1 MDNYTEGIA
10 FILEGATEKVFY
22 KAYLE
27 YLSALDEKTSLIR
40 NKLTDDGE
48 IIFCWQSGEKKI
60 LVKFYVVGTITQI
73 AHSSK
78 WFLNMC
84 SKKNK
89 MPWTVYLCYDT
100 DSSNSNIS
108 KFYEGDWKILRQDL
122 EKSKTTTIVDLAASA
137 DIEDMILS
145 ILVDTFISKISF
157 PMQPGPEIGSISDA

>member
-60 LVKFYVVGTITQI
+60 L
-73 AHSSK
+73 A
-78 WFLNMC
+78 
-84 SKKNK
+84 
-89 MPWTVYLCYDT
+89 TVYKG
-100 DSSNSNIS
+100 NIIKNLIMDCQS
-108 KFYEGDWKILRQDL
+108 YTKYRPNE
-122 EKSKTTTIVDLAASA
+122 TTGGIFVSWRRKEELPTGA
-137 DIEDMILS
+137 
-145 ILVDTFISKISF
+145 
-157 PMQPGPEIGSISDA
+157 